1 MSAGVV
7 YLKDNNGTLHAV
19 SALTG
24 KVRWTQAGP
33 QTGFYGLT
41 AADGTV
47 YYTTALAL
55 QALDAK
61 TGKPTWAFSP
71 AGNAEL
77 LSTPAVA
84 GGLVLIGSHDDS
96 LYAVKA

>member
-1 MSAGVV
+1 M
-7 YLKDNNGTLHAV
+7 HAV

-24 KVRWTQAGP
+24 KALWTRAGS

-41 AADGTV
+41 AAGGQV

-61 TGKPTWAFSP
+61 TGNPTWAFSP

-77 LSTPAVA
+77 LSTPTVA
-84 GGLVLIGSHDDS
+84 NGLVLIGSHDDS
-96 LYAVKA
+96 LYAIKA